1 MLSYKEERKMLE
13 CDEAIEAIDDVIE
26 VKNELICGHKS
37 IDTHETLEREKGE
50 QLLMARLNKLSE
62 EEMRILLY
70 KYFMKVIDLKETCR
84 KLEHN
89 LMSLERDKEA
99 WEWREKILT
108 NAIRQARLE
117 SERNLIIQQKNH
129 ETRLNLLLRHFANET
144 TNSSVNESNFD
155 TTSTTSGTPLPDY
168 EELNIIKATKSAS
181 ARHHHQY
188 HQQQMQQ
195 TEIGRDFKKNLFTKF
210 HVFTR
215 YQQGTSSAMAEND
228 RGAALMIPQ
237 ENIKQLTEKKPVT
250 KVTRQK
256 NKLIIQQNDK
266 S

>member
-1 MLSYKEERKMLE
+1 M
-13 CDEAIEAIDDVIE
+13 IE

-37 IDTHETLEREKGE
+37 IDTDERLEREKGE

-70 KYFMKVIDLKETCR
+70 KYFMKVIDLKESCR
-84 KLEHN
+84 KLEQT

-117 SERNLIIQQKNH
+117 SERNLVIQQKNH

-144 TNSSVNESNFD
+144 ANSSLNESNFD
-155 TTSTTSGTPLPDY
+155 TSSNSGAAALPDY
-168 EELNIIKATKSAS
+168 EELNIVKATKS
-181 ARHHHQY
+181 RHQY
-188 HQQQMQQ
+188 HQQHAQMHQQ
-195 TEIGRDFKKNLFTKF
+195 TEIDRDFKKNLFTKF

-215 YQQGTSSAMAEND
+215 YHQQGASSSSVTMADKE
-228 RGAALMIPQ
+228 AIMIPQ
-237 ENIKQLTEKKPVT
+237 ENLKQLKEKKPAT

-266 S
+266 N